1 MTKPTAKSASTF
13 KEDLAEL
20 ETLTTQLESDDI
32 DLDTALEA
40 FEKGSELVGRL
51 QSQLEAAELKIT
63 QIQAQTSGATREDQP
78 EAESSSDN

>member
-32 DLDTALEA
+32 DLDAALEA
-40 FEKGSELVGRL
+40 FEKGSELVDRL

-63 QIQAQTSGATREDQP
+63 QIQAQTGGATSEDHP
-78 EAESSSDN
+78 EEKSSSDN

>member
-1 MTKPTAKSASTF
+1 MTKPIAKSASTF

-40 FEKGSELVGRL
+40 FEKGSELVSRL

-63 QIQAQTSGATREDQP
+63 QIQAQASGSTREDAP
-78 EAESSSDN
+78 EEESLADS